1 MTTPD
6 VSRLRGRGCWMEA
19 AQLLAPGAARDA
31 GLALLRA
38 GVLVE
43 QCMFAYVGWDEAG
56 HALDEAERL
65 IRDGKGGHGEQRGD
79 DWGVLECERATFAIA
94 QARAAGSDAPE
105 RARAAGARARAAVE
119 RAGEAFAADAPGRGR
134 LEFIR
139 GALLEA
145 ADDSTGAAA
154 AYETARVSL
163 QKSGDDDLVLSYVYR
178 HIGGLAVASGAPE
191 RAREH
196 LVTALDLR
204 ERIGFAVGIAP
215 VLTALAE
222 VSPEAD
228 ASRLRSQAV
237 CLVRALGGLP
247 VWLRHLSDVPANS
260 THRRNGSG
268 V

>member
-19 AQLLAPGAARDA
+19 AELLAPGAARDA

-43 QCMFAYVGWDEAG
+43 QCMFAYVGWEEAG

-65 IRDGKGGHGEQRGD
+65 IREGIGGHGEQRGD
-79 DWGVLECERATFAIA
+79 DWGVLQCERATFAIA

-119 RAGEAFAADAPGRGR
+119 RAGEAFEPDAPGRGR

-145 ADDSTGAAA
+145 GDPAGAAA

-178 HIGGLAVASGAPE
+178 HIGGLAAASGAPE

-196 LVTALDLR
+196 LMAALELR

-215 VLTALAE
+215 VLAALAE
-222 VSPEAD
+222 VSAEVD
-228 ASRLRSQAV
+228 AARLRSQAAG
-237 CLVRALGGLP
+237 LIRAFCGLP
-247 VWLRHLSDVPANS
+247 VWLRHLSDVPANLA
-260 THRRNGSG
+260 HGPDGSG

>member
-19 AQLLAPGAARDA
+19 AELLALVAAHDA
-31 GLALLRA
+31 NLALLRA

-43 QCMFAYVGWDEAG
+43 QCMYGYVGWDAAG

-65 IRDGKGGHGEQRGD
+65 IRGGKGGHREERGD
-79 DWGVLECERATFAIA
+79 DWGVLQCERATFAIA

-119 RAGEAFAADAPGRGR
+119 RADEAFAPDAPGRGR

-145 ADDSTGAAA
+145 GDPTGAAA
-154 AYETARVSL
+154 AYERARASL
-163 QKSGDDDLVLSYVYR
+163 LESGEDDLVLSYVYR
-178 HIGGLAVASGAPE
+178 HIGGLAVTSGAPE

-196 LVTALDLR
+196 LVAALDLR

-215 VLTALAE
+215 VLVALAE
-222 VSPEAD
+222 VSAEAE

-237 CLVRALGGLP
+237 CLIRAFGGLP

-260 THRRNGSG
+260 AHRRNGSG